1 MVVIPSNTLA
11 FLTYCHDILI
21 YNGFDKGFTIV
32 DKLIYG
38 VVPWATRAASRN
50 PSRRHPTNLR
60 LCRAAAGARL
70 RHNPGGRARM
80 VAAGLWS
87 FLRCVGFEE
96 EEGRSQQG

>member
-1 MVVIPSNTLA
+1 VSSLGRRHETLA
-11 FLTYCHDILI
+11 AATPLTS
-21 YNGFDKGFTIV
+21 V
-32 DKLIYG
+32 
-38 VVPWATRAASRN
+38 S
-50 PSRRHPTNLR
+50 
-60 LCRAAAGARL
+60 AAGARL

>member
-1 MVVIPSNTLA
+1 
-11 FLTYCHDILI
+11 LTGDTTRLTNDPTFYKQSV
-21 YNGFDKGFTIV
+21 GGPR
-32 DKLIYG
+32 
-38 VVPWATRAASRN
+38 VVPWATRVASRN

-60 LCRAAAGARL
+60 LCRAAAEARL
-70 RHNPGGRARM
+70 RRNPGGRARM